1 MATLVVSPSAEQT
14 HAQGPMVVGSGAPVS
29 ATELDEAKAE
39 LEYIKA
45 ETGMVE
51 PVRSYMDVDF
61 PPEKWIFGKPPNYT
75 LANLEYLKY
84 KTKNHPEGSLEQIV
98 ENLVKTWEF
107 ERSHKRDVI
116 DHQTINQERFR
127 VQANDGPVFESALM
141 HKVGN
146 YNALLATA
154 PKELYDCENTSWH
167 QSHEIFHKAFPAFP
181 WEVIKVYTGPP
192 TVYFSWR
199 HFGRFTGEYN
209 GHKGTGKTVE
219 FMGFASANVDE
230 NLRLCEVHIF
240 FDSAAFLK
248 VLKGI
253 VPPEELSPEDLI
265 TPQYQ
270 KMCPVTKQF
279 GSHCP
284 GSQTGSKNRRAK
296 VCPC

>member
-1 MATLVVSPSAEQT
+1 MATLVLSPSAEQT
-14 HAQGPMVVGSGAPVS
+14 HAQGPMVVGSGAPIS
-29 ATELDEAKAE
+29 TTELDEAKAE
-39 LEYIKA
+39 LEHIKT

-51 PVRSYMDVDF
+51 PVRSYMDVDL

-127 VQANDGPVFESALM
+127 VQANGGPVFESAPM

-240 FDSAAFLK
+240 YDWTAFMK
-248 VLKGI
+248 VMKGI
-253 VPPEELSPEDLI
+253 LPPEELDAQDQI
-265 TPQYQ
+265 TPQFQ
-270 KMCPVTKQF
+270 KMCPVTKQL

-284 GSQTGSKNRRAK
+284 GS
-296 VCPC
+296 